1 MPAAP
6 QGGREGFEGRRTI
19 VRRVMLFAAAGLA
32 GAAVLFAG
40 AADAQCPPREKIQ
53 QVIARFEAPDR
64 SLVALQPTEFENLC
78 EVQVRLNQRVHIF
91 YTGPSGDFLI
101 MGQLY
106 EAKTGRNLTR
116 EKIEQVNLFSAE
128 EMQRLDALTVIRL
141 GQGPKTVF
149 YATDPH
155 CPYCKKG
162 EETLK
167 KLAAQGEITARIL
180 FFPLDSYR
188 DSRAQSIAVIC
199 DKKSLDEFH
208 SGYLS
213 ENQCAEGERVV
224 DETRE
229 ILSRKGVTGTPTY
242 IFKDARYHS
251 GLLEE
256 AELRRRLGLPA
267 VPAGAKSGK
276 AK

>member
-1 MPAAP
+1 
-6 QGGREGFEGRRTI
+6 
-19 VRRVMLFAAAGLA
+19 VKRVMLLAAAGLA
-32 GAAVLFAG
+32 AAAALFAG

-64 SLVALQPTEFENLC
+64 SLVALQPTEFC

-106 EAKTGRNLTR
+106 EAKSGRNLTR

-128 EMQRLDALTVIRL
+128 EMQRLEALTVIRL
-141 GQGPKTVF
+141 GEGPKTVF

-180 FFPLDSYR
+180 FFPLDSYK
-188 DSRAQSIAVIC
+188 DSRPQSIAVIC
-199 DKKSLDEFH
+199 DKKSLDDFH
-208 SGYLS
+208 NGYLS
-213 ENQCAEGERVV
+213 ANQCAEGERVV
-224 DETRE
+224 EETRE

-242 IFKDARYHS
+242 IFADARYHS

-267 VPAGAKSGK
+267 AAAGAKPGK

>member
-1 MPAAP
+1 MKR
-6 QGGREGFEGRRTI
+6 GM
-19 VRRVMLFAAAGLA
+19 VLSAAGLLA
-32 GAAVLFAG
+32 ASALLFGAAPPAR
-40 AADAQCPPREKIQ
+40 AQCPPREKIQ

-91 YTGPSGDFLI
+91 YTGPAGDFLI

-128 EMQRLDALTVIRL
+128 EMQRLEALTAIRL
-141 GQGPKTVF
+141 GEGPKTLF

-180 FFPLDSYR
+180 FFPLDSYK
-188 DSRAQSIAVIC
+188 DSRRQSIAVIC
-199 DKKSLDEFH
+199 DKKSLDDFH
-208 SGYLS
+208 NGYLS
-213 ENQCAEGERVV
+213 DNQCAEGERVIE
-224 DETRE
+224 ETRE
-229 ILSRKGVTGTPTY
+229 ILARKGVTGTPTY
-242 IFKDARYHS
+242 IFPDARYHS

-267 VPAGAKSGK
+267 AAAGAKSGK
-276 AK
+276 TK